1 MVQLTSYVYIEG
13 HIEQDIVK
21 GLDRG
26 EGVKQTKALVEGAIM
41 ISIFSV
47 MTLFYLYVPLLS
59 IIFFLAAPIPIIL
72 YTIRHGLKKGIA
84 AGAIGIV
91 ISFLIGSIN
100 GLMTAPIL
108 IAVGLGMGVFYS
120 RRQPGNAIIAGALIY
135 LFSFLISFVVS
146 VQLFQ
151 VDIMSVAKESI
162 EQLIPMLESA
172 LKQSGASEQD
182 IAKQLKQFREIQ
194 DSALSALPVTLL
206 IGVTLLAFV
215 NHWFVQPL
223 IKRFVKDMPAL
234 KKFKDMRLPKSMVWY
249 YLLTLLLMLIQTEKG
264 SFLWLVQTSAFQI
277 LFILVLIQGFSFI
290 FYYCHEKS
298 ISKAVPIF
306 AIVLGVL
313 YPPVGVIVRI
323 IGIADI
329 GFDLREKVKNK

>member
-1 MVQLTSYVYIEG
+1 M
-13 HIEQDIVK
+13 
-21 GLDRG
+21 
-26 EGVKQTKALVEGAIM
+26 KQTKALVEGAIM

-151 VDIMSVAKESI
+151 VDIMGIAKESI
-162 EQLIPMLESA
+162 EQMIPMLESV

-182 IAKQLKQFREIQ
+182 IAKQLKQFREMQ
-194 DSALSALPVTLL
+194 DTALSALPVALL
-206 IGVTLLAFV
+206 MLVTLTAFV
-215 NHWFVQPL
+215 NHWFVKPL

-264 SFLWLVQTSAFQI
+264 SFLSLVQTSAFQI
-277 LFILVLIQGFSFI
+277 LYILVLIQGFSFI

-313 YPPVGVIVRI
+313 YPPVAVIVRI

>member
-1 MVQLTSYVYIEG
+1 M
-13 HIEQDIVK
+13 
-21 GLDRG
+21 
-26 EGVKQTKALVEGAIM
+26 KQTKALVEGAIM

-120 RRQPGNAIIAGALIY
+120 RRQPGNAIITGALIY

-151 VDIMSVAKESI
+151 VDIMGIAKESI
-162 EQLIPMLESA
+162 EQMIPMLESV

-182 IAKQLKQFREIQ
+182 IAKQLKQFREMQ
-194 DSALSALPVTLL
+194 DAALSALPVALL
-206 IGVTLLAFV
+206 MLVTLTAFV
-215 NHWFVQPL
+215 NHWFVKPL

-264 SFLWLVQTSAFQI
+264 SFLSLVQTSAFQI

-313 YPPVGVIVRI
+313 YPPVAVIVRI

>member
-1 MVQLTSYVYIEG
+1 
-13 HIEQDIVK
+13 
-21 GLDRG
+21 
-26 EGVKQTKALVEGAIM
+26 M

-47 MTLFYLYVPLLS
+47 MMLFYLYVPLLS

-91 ISFLIGSIN
+91 ISFLIGSLA
-100 GLMTAPIL
+100 GLMSAPIL
-108 IAVGLGMGVFYS
+108 IAAGLGMGVFYS
-120 RRQPGNAIIAGALIY
+120 RRQPGNAIITGALIY
-135 LFSFLISFVVS
+135 LFSFLISFIVS

-151 VDIMSVAKESI
+151 VDIMGIAKESI
-162 EQLIPMLESA
+162 EQMIPMLESV
-172 LKQSGASEQD
+172 LKQSGASEQN
-182 IAKQLKQFREIQ
+182 ITKQLKQFREMQ
-194 DSALSALPVTLL
+194 DAALSALPVALL

-223 IKRFVKDMPAL
+223 IKRFVKDMPVL

>member
-1 MVQLTSYVYIEG
+1 M
-13 HIEQDIVK
+13 
-21 GLDRG
+21 
-26 EGVKQTKALVEGAIM
+26 KQTKALVEGAIM
-41 ISIFSV
+41 MSIFAV
-47 MTLFYLYVPLLS
+47 MMLFYLYVPLLS

-91 ISFLIGSIN
+91 ISFLIGSMA
-100 GLMTAPIL
+100 GLMSAPIL

-120 RRQPGNAIIAGALIY
+120 KRQPGNAIITGALIY
-135 LFSFLISFVVS
+135 LFSILISFVIS

-151 VDIMSVAKESI
+151 IDIMNIAKESI
-162 EQLIPMLESA
+162 EQMMPMVESV
-172 LKQSGASEQD
+172 LKQSGASEKD
-182 IAKQLKQFREIQ
+182 IAKQLKQFKEMQ
-194 DSALSALPVTLL
+194 DTALSALPVALL
-206 IGVTLLAFV
+206 ILVTLMAFV

-223 IKRFVKDMPAL
+223 LKRFVKDMPSL

-277 LFILVLIQGFSFI
+277 LFILVLIQGFSFL
-290 FYYCHEKS
+290 FYYCHEKN

-306 AIVLGVL
+306 AVVLTVFF
-313 YPPVGVIVRI
+313 PPIGVIVRI

>member
-1 MVQLTSYVYIEG
+1 M
-13 HIEQDIVK
+13 
-21 GLDRG
+21 DRG

-47 MTLFYLYVPLLS
+47 MMLFYLYVPLLS

-91 ISFLIGSIN
+91 ISFLIGSLA
-100 GLMTAPIL
+100 GLMSAPIL
-108 IAVGLGMGVFYS
+108 IAAGLGMGVFYS
-120 RRQPGNAIIAGALIY
+120 RRQPGNAIITGALIY

-151 VDIMSVAKESI
+151 VDIMGIAKESI
-162 EQLIPMLESA
+162 EQMIPMLESV
-172 LKQSGASEQD
+172 LKQSGASEQN
-182 IAKQLKQFREIQ
+182 IAKQLKQFREMQ
-194 DSALSALPVTLL
+194 DAALSALPVALL

-223 IKRFVKDMPAL
+223 IKRFVKDMPVL

>member
-1 MVQLTSYVYIEG
+1 M
-13 HIEQDIVK
+13 
-21 GLDRG
+21 
-26 EGVKQTKALVEGAIM
+26 KQTKALVEGAIM

-100 GLMTAPIL
+100 GLLSAPML
-108 IAVGLGMGVFYS
+108 IAVGIGMGFFYS
-120 RRQPGNAIIAGALIY
+120 RRQPGNAIITGALIY

-146 VQLFQ
+146 VQLFE
-151 VDIMSVAKESI
+151 VDIMGIAKESI
-162 EQLIPMLESA
+162 EQMMPMLESV

-182 IAKQLKQFREIQ
+182 IAKQLKQFREMK
-194 DSALSALPVTLL
+194 DTALSALPVALL
-206 IGVTLLAFV
+206 IFATLMAFV
-215 NHWFVQPL
+215 NHWSVKPL
-223 IKRFVKDMPAL
+223 VKRFFKDMPAL

-290 FYYCHEKS
+290 FYYCHEKN
-298 ISKAVPIF
+298 ISKVVPIF
-306 AIVLGVL
+306 AIVLTAL
-313 YPPVGVIVRI
+313 FPPIGVIVRI

-329 GFDLREKVKNK
+329 GFDLRDKVKNK

>member
-1 MVQLTSYVYIEG
+1 M
-13 HIEQDIVK
+13 
-21 GLDRG
+21 
-26 EGVKQTKALVEGAIM
+26 M
-41 ISIFSV
+41 SIFSV
-47 MTLFYLYVPLLS
+47 MMLFYLYVPLLS

-91 ISFLIGSIN
+91 ISFLIGSMA
-100 GLMTAPIL
+100 GLMSAPIL
-108 IAVGLGMGVFYS
+108 IAVGLGMGAFYS
-120 RRQPGNAIIAGALIY
+120 RRQPGNAIITGALIY

-151 VDIMSVAKESI
+151 IDIMSIAKESI
-162 EQLIPMLESA
+162 EQMMPMVESV
-172 LKQSGASEQD
+172 LKQSGASEKD
-182 IAKQLKQFREIQ
+182 IAKQLKQFKEMQ
-194 DSALSALPVTLL
+194 DMALSALPVALL
-206 IGVTLLAFV
+206 IAVTLMAFV
-215 NHWFVQPL
+215 NHWFVRPL
-223 IKRFVKDMPAL
+223 LKRFVSDMPVL

-277 LFILVLIQGFSFI
+277 LFILVLIQGFSFL
-290 FYYCHEKS
+290 FYYCHEKN

-306 AIVLGVL
+306 TIVLTVFF
-313 YPPVGVIVRI
+313 PPIGVIVRI

>member
-1 MVQLTSYVYIEG
+1 M
-13 HIEQDIVK
+13 
-21 GLDRG
+21 
-26 EGVKQTKALVEGAIM
+26 M
-41 ISIFSV
+41 SIFSV
-47 MTLFYLYVPLLS
+47 MMLFYLYVPLLS

-91 ISFLIGSIN
+91 ISFLIGSMA
-100 GLMTAPIL
+100 GLMSAPIL
-108 IAVGLGMGVFYS
+108 IAVGLGMGAFYS
-120 RRQPGNAIIAGALIY
+120 RRQPGNAIITGALIY

-151 VDIMSVAKESI
+151 IDIMSIAKESI
-162 EQLIPMLESA
+162 EQMMPMVESV
-172 LKQSGASEQD
+172 LKQSGASKKD
-182 IAKQLKQFREIQ
+182 IAKQIKQFKEMQ
-194 DSALSALPVTLL
+194 DMALSALPVALL
-206 IGVTLLAFV
+206 IAVTLMAFV
-215 NHWFVQPL
+215 NHWFVRPL
-223 IKRFVKDMPAL
+223 LKRFVSDMPAL

-277 LFILVLIQGFSFI
+277 LFILVLIQGFSFL
-290 FYYCHEKS
+290 FYYCHEKN

-306 AIVLGVL
+306 AVVLTVFF
-313 YPPVGVIVRI
+313 PPIGVIVRI

>member
-1 MVQLTSYVYIEG
+1 M
-13 HIEQDIVK
+13 
-21 GLDRG
+21 
-26 EGVKQTKALVEGAIM
+26 M
-41 ISIFSV
+41 SIFSV
-47 MTLFYLYVPLLS
+47 MMLFYLYVPLLS

-91 ISFLIGSIN
+91 ISFLIGSMA
-100 GLMTAPIL
+100 GLMSAPIL
-108 IAVGLGMGVFYS
+108 IAVGLGMGAFYS
-120 RRQPGNAIIAGALIY
+120 RRQPGNAIITGALIY

-151 VDIMSVAKESI
+151 IDIMSIAKESI
-162 EQLIPMLESA
+162 EQMMPIVESV
-172 LKQSGASEQD
+172 LKQSGASEKD
-182 IAKQLKQFREIQ
+182 IAKQLKQFKEMQ
-194 DSALSALPVTLL
+194 DMALSALPVALL
-206 IGVTLLAFV
+206 IAVTLMAFV
-215 NHWFVQPL
+215 NHWFVRPL
-223 IKRFVKDMPAL
+223 LKRFVSDMPLL

-277 LFILVLIQGFSFI
+277 LFILVLIQGFSFL
-290 FYYCHEKS
+290 FYYCHEKN

-306 AIVLGVL
+306 AIVLTVFF
-313 YPPVGVIVRI
+313 PPIGVIVRI

>member
-1 MVQLTSYVYIEG
+1 
-13 HIEQDIVK
+13 
-21 GLDRG
+21 
-26 EGVKQTKALVEGAIM
+26 M
-41 ISIFSV
+41 ISIFAV
-47 MTLFYLYVPLLS
+47 MMLFYLYVPLLS

-91 ISFLIGSIN
+91 ISFLIGSMA
-100 GLMTAPIL
+100 GLMSAPIL

-120 RRQPGNAIIAGALIY
+120 RRQPGNAIITGALIY
-135 LFSFLISFVVS
+135 LFSILISFVIS

-151 VDIMSVAKESI
+151 IDIMNIAKELI
-162 EQLIPMLESA
+162 EQMMPMVESV
-172 LKQSGASEQD
+172 LKQSGASEKD
-182 IAKQLKQFREIQ
+182 IAKQLKQFKEMQ
-194 DSALSALPVTLL
+194 DTALSALPVALL
-206 IGVTLLAFV
+206 ILVTLMAFV

-223 IKRFVKDMPAL
+223 LKRFVKDMPSL

-277 LFILVLIQGFSFI
+277 LFILVLIQGFSFL
-290 FYYCHEKS
+290 FYYCHEKN

-306 AIVLGVL
+306 AVVLTVFF
-313 YPPVGVIVRI
+313 PPIGVIVRI

>member
-1 MVQLTSYVYIEG
+1 M
-13 HIEQDIVK
+13 
-21 GLDRG
+21 DRG

-47 MTLFYLYVPLLS
+47 MMLFYLYVPLLS

-91 ISFLIGSIN
+91 ISFLIGSLA
-100 GLMTAPIL
+100 GLMSAPIL
-108 IAVGLGMGVFYS
+108 IAAGLGMGVFYS
-120 RRQPGNAIIAGALIY
+120 RRQPGNAIITGALIY
-135 LFSFLISFVVS
+135 LFSFLISFIVS

-151 VDIMSVAKESI
+151 VDIMGIAKESV
-162 EQLIPMLESA
+162 EQMIPMLESV
-172 LKQSGASEQD
+172 LKQSGASEQN
-182 IAKQLKQFREIQ
+182 IAKQLKQFREMQ
-194 DSALSALPVTLL
+194 DAALSALPVALL

-223 IKRFVKDMPAL
+223 IKRFVKDMPVL

>member
-1 MVQLTSYVYIEG
+1 M
-13 HIEQDIVK
+13 
-21 GLDRG
+21 
-26 EGVKQTKALVEGAIM
+26 M
-41 ISIFSV
+41 SIFAV
-47 MTLFYLYVPLLS
+47 MMLFYLYVPLLS

-91 ISFLIGSIN
+91 ISFLIGSMA
-100 GLMTAPIL
+100 GLMSAPIL

-120 RRQPGNAIIAGALIY
+120 RRQPGNAIITGALIY
-135 LFSFLISFVVS
+135 LFSILISFVIS
-146 VQLFQ
+146 VHLFQ
-151 VDIMSVAKESI
+151 IDIMNIAKESI
-162 EQLIPMLESA
+162 EQMMPMVESV
-172 LKQSGASEQD
+172 LKQSGASEKD
-182 IAKQLKQFREIQ
+182 IAKQLKQFKEMQ
-194 DSALSALPVTLL
+194 DTALSALPVALL
-206 IGVTLLAFV
+206 ILVTLMAFV

-223 IKRFVKDMPAL
+223 IKRFVKDMPSL

-277 LFILVLIQGFSFI
+277 LFILVLIQGFSFL
-290 FYYCHEKS
+290 FYYCHEKN

-306 AIVLGVL
+306 AVVLTVFF
-313 YPPVGVIVRI
+313 PPIGVIVRI

>member
-1 MVQLTSYVYIEG
+1 
-13 HIEQDIVK
+13 
-21 GLDRG
+21 
-26 EGVKQTKALVEGAIM
+26 M

-100 GLMTAPIL
+100 GLITAPIL

-135 LFSFLISFVVS
+135 IFSFLISFVVS
-146 VQLFQ
+146 VQLLQ
-151 VDIMSVAKESI
+151 IDIMNIGKESI
-162 EQLIPMLESA
+162 EQMMPMVENT
-172 LKQSGASEQD
+172 LKQSGSSQKE
-182 IAKQLKQFREIQ
+182 IAKQLKQFKELQ
-194 DSALSALPVTLL
+194 DTALNALPVALL
-206 IGVTLLAFV
+206 ITATLMTFV
-215 NHWFVQPL
+215 NHWFVRPL
-223 IKRFVKDMPAL
+223 IKRFVSDMPVL

-290 FYYCHEKS
+290 FYYCHEKG

-313 YPPVGVIVRI
+313 FAPVGVIVRI

>member
-1 MVQLTSYVYIEG
+1 M
-13 HIEQDIVK
+13 
-21 GLDRG
+21 
-26 EGVKQTKALVEGAIM
+26 KQTKALVEGAIM

-47 MTLFYLYVPLLS
+47 MMLFYLYMPLLS

-91 ISFLIGSIN
+91 ISFLIGSLA
-100 GLMTAPIL
+100 GLMSAPIL
-108 IAVGLGMGVFYS
+108 IAAGLGMGVFYS
-120 RRQPGNAIIAGALIY
+120 RRQPGNAIITGALIY
-135 LFSFLISFVVS
+135 LFSFLISFIVS

-151 VDIMSVAKESI
+151 VDIMGIAKESV
-162 EQLIPMLESA
+162 EQMIPMLESV
-172 LKQSGASEQD
+172 LKQSGASEQN
-182 IAKQLKQFREIQ
+182 IAKQLKQFREMQ
-194 DSALSALPVTLL
+194 DAALSALPVALL

-223 IKRFVKDMPAL
+223 IKRFVKDMPVL

>member
-1 MVQLTSYVYIEG
+1 M
-13 HIEQDIVK
+13 
-21 GLDRG
+21 DRG

-47 MTLFYLYVPLLS
+47 MMLFYMYVPLLS

-91 ISFLIGSIN
+91 ISFLIGSLA
-100 GLMTAPIL
+100 GLMSAPIL
-108 IAVGLGMGVFYS
+108 IAAGLGMGVFYS
-120 RRQPGNAIIAGALIY
+120 RRQPGNAIITGALIY
-135 LFSFLISFVVS
+135 LFSFLISFIVS

-151 VDIMSVAKESI
+151 VDIMGIAKESV
-162 EQLIPMLESA
+162 EQMIPMLESV
-172 LKQSGASEQD
+172 LKQSGASEQN
-182 IAKQLKQFREIQ
+182 IAKQLKQFREMQ
-194 DSALSALPVTLL
+194 DAALSALPVALL

-223 IKRFVKDMPAL
+223 IKRFVKDMPVL

-249 YLLTLLLMLIQTEKG
+249 YLLTLLLMLIRTEKG

>member
-1 MVQLTSYVYIEG
+1 M
-13 HIEQDIVK
+13 
-21 GLDRG
+21 
-26 EGVKQTKALVEGAIM
+26 KQTKALVEGAIM

-72 YTIRHGLKKGIA
+72 YTIRHGLRKGIA

-100 GLMTAPIL
+100 GLLSAPML
-108 IAVGLGMGVFYS
+108 IAAGLGMGVFYS
-120 RRQPGNAIIAGALIY
+120 RRQPGNAIITGALIY

-151 VDIMSVAKESI
+151 VDILGVAKESI
-162 EQLIPMLESA
+162 DQIMPMVEST

-182 IAKQLKQFREIQ
+182 IAKQLKQFREMQ
-194 DSALSALPVTLL
+194 DAALNSLPVALL
-206 IGVTLLAFV
+206 IFVTLMSFV
-215 NHWFVQPL
+215 NHWFVRPL
-223 IKRFVKDMPAL
+223 IKRFVPDMPAL

-264 SFLWLVQTSAFQI
+264 SFLWLVQTSAFRI

-306 AIVLGVL
+306 AIVLSVL
-313 YPPVGVIVRI
+313 YPPLSVIVRM

>member
-1 MVQLTSYVYIEG
+1 M
-13 HIEQDIVK
+13 
-21 GLDRG
+21 
-26 EGVKQTKALVEGAIM
+26 M
-41 ISIFSV
+41 SIFSV
-47 MTLFYLYVPLLS
+47 MMLFYLYVPLLS

-91 ISFLIGSIN
+91 ISFLIGSMA
-100 GLMTAPIL
+100 GLMSAPIL
-108 IAVGLGMGVFYS
+108 IAVGLGMGAFYS
-120 RRQPGNAIIAGALIY
+120 RRQPGNAIITGALIY

-151 VDIMSVAKESI
+151 IDIMSIAKESI
-162 EQLIPMLESA
+162 EQMMPMVESV
-172 LKQSGASEQD
+172 LKQSGASKKD
-182 IAKQLKQFREIQ
+182 IAKQLKQFKEMQ
-194 DSALSALPVTLL
+194 DMALSALPVALL
-206 IGVTLLAFV
+206 IAVTLMAFV
-215 NHWFVQPL
+215 NHWFVRPL
-223 IKRFVKDMPAL
+223 LKRFVSDMPAL

-277 LFILVLIQGFSFI
+277 LFILVLIQGFSFL
-290 FYYCHEKS
+290 FYYCHEKN

-306 AIVLGVL
+306 AVVLTVFF
-313 YPPVGVIVRI
+313 PPVGVIVRI

>member
-1 MVQLTSYVYIEG
+1 M
-13 HIEQDIVK
+13 
-21 GLDRG
+21 DRG

-47 MTLFYLYVPLLS
+47 MMLFYLYVPLLS

-91 ISFLIGSIN
+91 ISFLIGSLA
-100 GLMTAPIL
+100 GLMSAPIL
-108 IAVGLGMGVFYS
+108 IAAGLGMGVFYS
-120 RRQPGNAIIAGALIY
+120 RRQPGNAIITGALIY
-135 LFSFLISFVVS
+135 LFSFLISFIVS

-151 VDIMSVAKESI
+151 VDIMGIAKESV
-162 EQLIPMLESA
+162 EQMIPMLESV
-172 LKQSGASEQD
+172 LKQSGASEQN
-182 IAKQLKQFREIQ
+182 IAKQLKQFREMQ
-194 DSALSALPVTLL
+194 DAALSALPVALL

-223 IKRFVKDMPAL
+223 IKRFVKDMPVL

-249 YLLTLLLMLIQTEKG
+249 YLLTLLLMLIRTEKG

-277 LFILVLIQGFSFI
+277 LLILVLIQGFSFI

>member
-1 MVQLTSYVYIEG
+1 M
-13 HIEQDIVK
+13 
-21 GLDRG
+21 
-26 EGVKQTKALVEGAIM
+26 M
-41 ISIFSV
+41 SIFSV
-47 MTLFYLYVPLLS
+47 LMLFYLYVPLLS

-91 ISFLIGSIN
+91 ISFLIGSMA
-100 GLMTAPIL
+100 GLMSAPIL
-108 IAVGLGMGVFYS
+108 IAVGLGMGAFYS
-120 RRQPGNAIIAGALIY
+120 RRQPGNAIITGALIY

-151 VDIMSVAKESI
+151 IDIMSIAKESI
-162 EQLIPMLESA
+162 EQMMPMVESV
-172 LKQSGASEQD
+172 LKQSGASEKD
-182 IAKQLKQFREIQ
+182 IAKQLKQFKEMQ
-194 DSALSALPVTLL
+194 DMALSALPVALL
-206 IGVTLLAFV
+206 IAVTLMAFV
-215 NHWFVQPL
+215 NHWFVRPL
-223 IKRFVKDMPAL
+223 LKRFVSDMPVL

-277 LFILVLIQGFSFI
+277 LFILVLIQGFSFL
-290 FYYCHEKS
+290 FYYCHEKN

-306 AIVLGVL
+306 TIVLTVFF
-313 YPPVGVIVRI
+313 PPIGVIVRI

>member
-1 MVQLTSYVYIEG
+1 M
-13 HIEQDIVK
+13 
-21 GLDRG
+21 
-26 EGVKQTKALVEGAIM
+26 KQTKALVEGAIM

-120 RRQPGNAIIAGALIY
+120 RRQPGNAIITGALIY

-151 VDIMSVAKESI
+151 VDIMGIAKESI
-162 EQLIPMLESA
+162 EQMIPMLESA

-182 IAKQLKQFREIQ
+182 IAKQLKQFREMQ
-194 DSALSALPVTLL
+194 DAALSALPVALL
-206 IGVTLLAFV
+206 MLVTLTAFV
-215 NHWFVQPL
+215 NHWFVKPL

-264 SFLWLVQTSAFQI
+264 SFLSLVQTSAFQI

-313 YPPVGVIVRI
+313 YPPVAVIVRI

>member
-1 MVQLTSYVYIEG
+1 
-13 HIEQDIVK
+13 
-21 GLDRG
+21 
-26 EGVKQTKALVEGAIM
+26 M

-72 YTIRHGLKKGIA
+72 YTIRHGLKKGIV

-135 LFSFLISFVVS
+135 IFSFLISFVVS
-146 VQLFQ
+146 VQLLQ
-151 VDIMSVAKESI
+151 IDIMNIGKESI
-162 EQLIPMLESA
+162 EQMMPMVENT
-172 LKQSGASEQD
+172 LKQSGSSQKE
-182 IAKQLKQFREIQ
+182 IAKQLKQFKELQ
-194 DSALSALPVTLL
+194 DTALNALPVALL
-206 IGVTLLAFV
+206 ITATLMTFV
-215 NHWFVQPL
+215 NHWFVRPL
-223 IKRFVKDMPAL
+223 IKRFVSDMPVL

-290 FYYCHEKS
+290 FYYCHEKG

-313 YPPVGVIVRI
+313 FAPVGVIVRI

>member
-1 MVQLTSYVYIEG
+1 M
-13 HIEQDIVK
+13 
-21 GLDRG
+21 
-26 EGVKQTKALVEGAIM
+26 KQTKALVEGAIM
-41 ISIFSV
+41 ISIFAV
-47 MTLFYLYVPLLS
+47 MTLFYLYVPLLA
-59 IIFFLAAPIPIIL
+59 IIFFMAAPIPIIL

-100 GLMTAPIL
+100 GLLSAPML
-108 IAVGLGMGVFYS
+108 IAVGVGMGVFYS
-120 RRQPGNAIIAGALIY
+120 RRQLGQAIITSALIY
-135 LFSFLISFVVS
+135 LFSFLIYFVVS

-151 VDIMSVAKESI
+151 VDILGVAKESI
-162 EQLIPMLESA
+162 DQIMPMVEST
-172 LKQSGASEQD
+172 LKQSGASDQE
-182 IAKQLKQFREIQ
+182 IAKQLKQFREMQ
-194 DSALSALPVTLL
+194 DTALNSLPVALL
-206 IGVTLLAFV
+206 IFVTLMSFV
-215 NHWFVQPL
+215 NHWFVRPL
-223 IKRFVKDMPAL
+223 IKRFVPDMPAL

-290 FYYCHEKS
+290 FYYCHEKN

-306 AIVLGVL
+306 AVVLTVFF
-313 YPPVGVIVRI
+313 PPIGVIVRI